1 MVIKTLDIGRVLAPA
16 LESLTGISYLTHIL
30 HCKMLIQLRSSAVTT
45 RCMHGT
51 CSHHMTGRTDAEIS
65 ARSWALANASMREW
79 EYVYIPPAALDKANI
94 LSASGHAC
102 GLDAFPGTRRLVI
115 WL

>member
-51 CSHHMTGRTDAEIS
+51 CSHHMNGRTDAVISVRAWTRGNARMVQRSSTSTPPRS
-65 ARSWALANASMREW
+65 ARQSKYSEFFR
-79 EYVYIPPAALDKANI
+79 
-94 LSASGHAC
+94 
-102 GLDAFPGTRRLVI
+102 TRM